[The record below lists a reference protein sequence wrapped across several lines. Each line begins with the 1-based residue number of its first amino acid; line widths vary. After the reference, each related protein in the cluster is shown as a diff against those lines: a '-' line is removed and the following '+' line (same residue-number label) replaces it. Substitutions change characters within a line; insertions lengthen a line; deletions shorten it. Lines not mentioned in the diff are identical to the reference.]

1 MGKQKNRCILV
12 RLGIRGVVW
21 NMVLSLMLLDG
32 CPVCGCFQF
41 FSFSNGHMLRQI
53 LEDHV
58 PSFVLSLFEDRLKAG
73 QWWRPVTSQN
83 ERKRT
88 KTRLWVFPKI
98 WENPQIIHFN
108 RVFHYF
114 HHPFWVFS
122 PIFGN
127 IHIKLCS
134 CTRFFYGK
142 TNKLICFQTLGH
154 CGGFRFWKINVR
166 NTKTCQGNIVDGRNP
181 APVEGGW

>member
-73 QWWRPVTSQN
+73 Q
-83 ERKRT
+83 
-88 KTRLWVFPKI
+88 
-98 WENPQIIHFN
+98 
-108 RVFHYF
+108 
-114 HHPFWVFS
+114 
-122 PIFGN
+122 
-127 IHIKLCS
+127 
-134 CTRFFYGK
+134 
-142 TNKLICFQTLGH
+142 
-154 CGGFRFWKINVR
+154 
-166 NTKTCQGNIVDGRNP
+166 
-181 APVEGGW
+181 